1 MVGTKT
7 LVAMGA
13 VLIVAA
19 TALVY
24 AISLAGDQPP
34 RDGDMIG
41 FDMSGGGPAPRVP
54 FHGANGAP
62 VSLDDFAGQVVLV
75 NFWAT
80 WCAPCVHEMPS
91 LDRLQQD
98 LGGDDFQVVAISVDQ
113 GGEDQVRRF
122 FQSQGL
128 SDLEVYTDPS
138 GRVAAAF
145 GTPGLPT
152 TVVIGRYGSWLGT
165 LVGPA
170 DWAGPDAR
178 ALLRHFLDRPV

>member
-1 MVGTKT
+1 
-7 LVAMGA
+7 
-13 VLIVAA
+13 
-19 TALVY
+19 
-24 AISLAGDQPP
+24 
-34 RDGDMIG
+34 
-41 FDMSGGGPAPRVP
+41 
-54 FHGANGAP
+54 
-62 VSLDDFAGQVVLV
+62 
-75 NFWAT
+75 
-80 WCAPCVHEMPS
+80 MPS

-152 TVVIGRYGSWLGT
+152 TVVIGRDGSWLGT

-170 DWAGPDAR
+170 DWSGPDAR